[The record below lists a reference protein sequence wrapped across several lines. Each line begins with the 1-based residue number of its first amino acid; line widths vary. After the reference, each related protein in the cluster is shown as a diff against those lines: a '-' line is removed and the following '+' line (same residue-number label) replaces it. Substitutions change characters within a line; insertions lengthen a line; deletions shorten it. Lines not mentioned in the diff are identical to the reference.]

1 MKIVLDTNVLV
12 SAIVFGGKPKDI
24 IVSVVESGEMLCIST
39 FVKTELRRMLAEKFS
54 FDEERLAE
62 VEHFISD
69 SFIRNEP
76 TSVPK
81 VIKRDLS
88 DNNVLAL
95 ATFVAADYIV
105 SGDNDLLELG
115 SYQGISILT
124 PHQFLDRRN

>member
-1 MKIVLDTNVLV
+1 
-12 SAIVFGGKPKDI
+12 
-24 IVSVVESGEMLCIST
+24 
-39 FVKTELRRMLAEKFS
+39 MLAEKFS